1 MHTSLLIVE
10 AACSRAFMCR
20 RKSSEAD
27 AAATAPG
34 PTPRQ
39 RTYVVTAPGRFL
51 TLFVLTVS
59 KCNLP
64 VQRTQVHMHW
74 LSRGRPHAH
83 RLLVCLRIPE
93 LLQLWRRRRLCVQR
107 GSLPRRASLRRRGRR
122 RRGLR
127 RRRAG

>member
-1 MHTSLLIVE
+1 MHTSLLSVE
-10 AACSRAFMCR
+10 AVCSRAPMCR
-20 RKSSEAD
+20 RESSEAD

-39 RTYVVTAPGRFL
+39 RTYVVAAPGRFL
-51 TLFVLTVS
+51 TIFVLTVS

-64 VQRTQVHMHW
+64 VQRTQVHMHS
-74 LSRGRPHAH
+74 LSQRHPRAH
-83 RLLVCLRIPE
+83 RLLVCLRIPD

-107 GSLPRRASLRRRGRR
+107 GSLSRRAPLRRRGRR
-122 RRGLR
+122 CGGLH